1 MLETIFTFD
10 IKTEYGQETACWRA
24 KAPLM
29 TTGISVGLSVGP
41 SGATYGTVR
50 AVRYWIDRQAQHV
63 HLDAL
68 WMRRGTQ
75 DNVLATLR
83 AEGWD
88 LPEYEDPD
96 LSSPSPHR
104 R

>member
-29 TTGISVGLSVGP
+29 AAGMCVGLSGV
-41 SGATYGTVR
+41 TYGTVR

-63 HLDAL
+63 QADAL
-68 WMRRGTQ
+68 WMRLGTQ
-75 DNVLATLR
+75 DSVLATLR